1 MKESDKKY
9 AKAQT
14 LTPET
19 PSLEQ
24 NILIVD
30 DHPEN
35 LRLLSQFLSKRG
47 YKVRPTRDGKL
58 ALKFARST
66 RPDLILLDI
75 MMPGMDGY
83 QVCEQLKSCPKTKDI
98 PVIFISSLNEVIDKV
113 KAFGLGAVDYI
124 TKPFEIEEV
133 AARVE
138 NQLLFSRLSQQILA
152 QNARLQAEIEERQ
165 RLETQLRESQ
175 QWLSAIIKMNPNV
188 LYVYDLL
195 EQRIL
200 YLNRELYT
208 DIGYSLAEIQ
218 QMPAAFLPNLIH
230 PEDLPAFSEHMS
242 RIETSKDGENFEL
255 EYRIQHKNGEYRWF
269 LSLDTVFVRTAE
281 GKPWKFLGTAT
292 EISDRK
298 QAELELKTALAALER
313 QIKQRFLLETI
324 TLEIRYSLKQDQV
337 FQTAAA
343 QICRVFNADT
353 CLIHTYTEDPIPRIP
368 CVAKYTKSELQSL
381 LDVEVPV
388 GGNSHVQFVLSQD
401 RVVVSDDV
409 FADPMLENARELC
422 SQIGLKSMIA
432 VRTSYQGKANG
443 MMCLHQYDRRKW
455 TQDEIGLLKTVA
467 AQMGIAIAQAN
478 LLEQDKQQRL
488 KLQQSEASLAAAQ
501 KIARIG
507 SWEFDVVTNKI
518 TWSEEVFRI
527 FGLDSTATEP
537 TSVQFLQMC
546 HPDDRELFQ
555 ETVTLAISQG
565 ISYKKEL
572 RILHSSGQIRYVE
585 ARGTSV
591 FSEATSEVI
600 KLLGTVMDITDRKQA
615 EAALQI
621 SEERFYMAFEASAMG
636 LWDWNI
642 ARGEAYLNSRWK
654 TMLGYEIEEIEN
666 SFASWEKLVHP
677 EDLPSATAAINAHWE
692 GKNATY
698 EVEFRMLA
706 KSGEWKWILA
716 QGKVMERDAWGNPLR
731 MTGTHIDIS
740 DRKQAEVNLQFSE
753 QREREKAEQLAQTLA
768 DLKKAQSH
776 LIQAEKMSSI
786 GQMVAGVAHE
796 INNPISFIY
805 GNIVPAAQYARD
817 LVKLTQIYQQN
828 YPEPVPEVAQK
839 LSEVDVD
846 FIGEDFPK
854 IMASMQAGANRIKQ
868 IVVSLRN
875 FSRLDEKDLKLTDI
889 HEGLE
894 STLVILQHRLQ
905 SHSNGRKIEVIKT
918 YGELPKIECYPAQLN
933 QVFMN
938 LLLNAIDA
946 VEESLVLS
954 QSSLA
959 NNISTVT
966 NDAGQTFEQNPQI
979 QITTEINR
987 DNLVAIRIV
996 DSGPGIPP
1004 EVQSRM
1010 FDPFFTTKPIG
1021 SGTGLGLS
1029 ISYQIVKDTHGGK
1042 LECHSEVGRGTEF
1055 AIELPISQKVKTK
1068 TGL

>member
-9 AKAQT
+9 AKVQT
-14 LTPET
+14 LTPEIG
-19 PSLEQ
+19 SLKQ

-30 DHPEN
+30 DNPES

-47 YKVRPTRDGKL
+47 YKARPTRDGQL
-58 ALKFARST
+58 ALNFARSN

-75 MMPGMDGY
+75 IMPGMDGY
-83 QVCEQLKSCPKTKDI
+83 KVCEQLKACPETKDI
-98 PVIFISSLNEVIDKV
+98 PVIFISCLNEVIDKV

-133 AARVE
+133 VARVE
-138 NQLLFSRLSQQILA
+138 NQLLLSRLSQQIIA

-165 RLETQLRESQ
+165 RLEAQLRESQ
-175 QWLSAIIKMNPNV
+175 QWLSAIIKMNPNL

-200 YLNRELYT
+200 YLNREVYADL
-208 DIGYSLAEIQ
+208 GYSLPEIQ
-218 QMPAAFLPNLIH
+218 QMPAAFFPNLIH
-230 PEDLPAFSEHMS
+230 PDDLPAFSEHMS
-242 RIETSKDGENFEL
+242 RIERSKDGETFEF

-269 LSLDTVFVRTAE
+269 FSLDTVFVRTAE

-324 TLEIRYSLKQDQV
+324 TLEIRYSLKQERV

-353 CLIHTYTEDPIPRIP
+353 CLIHTYTEDPLPQLS
-368 CVAKYTKSELQSL
+368 CVAKYTKSESQSL
-381 LDVEVPV
+381 LDVEIPV
-388 GGNSHVQFVLSQD
+388 DGNSHVQFVLSQD
-401 RVVVSDDV
+401 RVVVCDDV
-409 FADPMLENARELC
+409 FADPLLENIRDLC
-422 SQIGLKSMIA
+422 QGIGLKSMIA

-443 MMCLHQYDRRKW
+443 MMCLHQYDRRNW

-501 KIARIG
+501 KIAHIG
-507 SWEFDVVTNKI
+507 SWEFDVITNKI

-527 FGLDSTATEP
+527 FGLDSSAPEP
-537 TSVQFLQMC
+537 TYVKFLQMC
-546 HPDDRELFQ
+546 HRDDRDFFQ
-555 ETVTLAISQG
+555 ETVSFAISQG

-572 RILHSSGQIRYVE
+572 RILHPSGQIRHVE
-585 ARGTSV
+585 ARGTCV
-591 FSEATSEVI
+591 FSEETPEVI

-621 SEERFYMAFEASAMG
+621 SEERFYMAFEGSAMG

-642 ARGEAYLNSRWK
+642 AREEVYFNSRWK
-654 TMLGYEIEEIEN
+654 TMLGYEVEEIEN
-666 SFASWEKLVHP
+666 SFASWERLVHP
-677 EDLPSATAAINAHWE
+677 EDLSSAIAAINAHWE
-692 GKNATY
+692 GKDTTY

-740 DRKQAEVNLQFSE
+740 DRKQAEVDLQFSE
-753 QREREKAEQLAQTLA
+753 QREREKAQQLAQTLEH
-768 DLKKAQSH
+768 LKNAQSH
-776 LIQAEKMSSI
+776 LVQTEKMSSI

-805 GNIVPAAQYARD
+805 GNIVPAAQYAGD
-817 LVKLTQIYQQN
+817 LIKLLQIYQQH
-828 YPEPVPEVAQK
+828 YPEPVPEIAEK
-839 LSEVDVD
+839 LAEVDVY
-846 FIGEDFPK
+846 FIAEDFPK
-854 IMASMQAGANRIKQ
+854 IMASMKGGANRIKQ
-868 IVVSLRN
+868 IVLSLRN
-875 FSRLDEKDLKLTDI
+875 FSRLDEKDIKLTDI
-889 HEGLE
+889 HEGIE
-894 STLVILQHRLQ
+894 STLVLLQQRLQ
-905 SHSNGRKIEVIKT
+905 SQPKGGEIKIIKN

-946 VEESLVLS
+946 CEESLVIS
-954 QSSLA
+954 HQSLA
-959 NNISTVT
+959 NNIPTVT
-966 NDAGQTFEQNPQI
+966 NDSRQMFEKHLQI
-979 QITTEINR
+979 QISTEING
-987 DNLVAIRIV
+987 DNLVIVRIA
-996 DSGPGIPP
+996 DNGAGIPP

-1029 ISYQIVKDTHGGK
+1029 ISYQIVKDSHGGK
-1042 LECHSEVGRGTEF
+1042 LSCCSEVGRGTEF
-1055 AIELPISQKVKTK
+1055 AIELPILQKLKINS
-1068 TGL
+1068 